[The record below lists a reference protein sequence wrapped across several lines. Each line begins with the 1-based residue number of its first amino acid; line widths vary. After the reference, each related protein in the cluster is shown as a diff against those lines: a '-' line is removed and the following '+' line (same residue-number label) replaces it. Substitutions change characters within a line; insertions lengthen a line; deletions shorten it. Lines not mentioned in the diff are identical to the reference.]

1 MMCICLNPH
10 YANKLSVHVY
20 NIFRFGQGYTV
31 SLKVDPTK
39 QVPERQRSR
48 RTSLRRS
55 VLSLQR
61 STSLRRSV
69 LQRSNTVGNLKCAIS
84 SKQELE
90 VPPPVCDDIVKV
102 TAFFEEKFPGTMNLE
117 KHQVCHALL

>member
-1 MMCICLNPH
+1 MPGFVNPH

-48 RTSLRRS
+48 RTRR
-55 VLSLQR
+55 
-61 STSLRRSV
+61 TRRSV

-84 SKQELE
+84 RIFSKQELQ

>member
-1 MMCICLNPH
+1 MPSFVNPH
-10 YANKLSVHVY
+10 YVNKLSVHVY

-39 QVPERQRSR
+39 HVPECQRSR
-48 RTSLRRS
+48 RT
-55 VLSLQR
+55 
-61 STSLRRSV
+61 RRSV
-69 LQRSNTVGNLKCAIS
+69 LQQSNTVGNLKSATSRIF